1 MRPNGCI
8 LDLEWLRLI
17 NIFLMSSLI
26 HGNLGS
32 LEFFKAS
39 RLTSGSHMIDLNH
52 PTPQHGNLINP
63 SIGER
68 YLEIPPKKRFKNHES
83 NTGSLRI
90 AKFDLNELPE
100 DTGSEMSHKHHDE
113 ISELGSEKDSVQT
126 SKSHTIEPAH
136 GTISLAD
143 SKSSSA
149 DIGYVSSEPASDQD
163 QRINDSDF
171 VRDLS
176 DFYTIRRS
184 MNKPRR
190 RYDQKDKKQH
200 SLKRLKGTN
209 SLHSKKSSTKS
220 VAKNRKRK
228 KSDDSEEQDLSR
240 EVKGK
245 NKMSIF
251 IMERAKYKVKK
262 NLSAH
267 YLKSFKTSLTT
278 KVKNPGPFDLQG
290 EKAYRSPYNR
300 VLLGY
305 IKKNLKNIL
314 PVELSKYEIS
324 ASFLQVVKNFF
335 WNKVDG
341 LFFLSEESFKVAIL
355 SVHCESPWVTTS
367 TLKSASGI
375 FCFPSVFT
383 RFLSYE
389 KVSRFFLNDEMRQAV
404 SDKFMEF
411 NSKLLESESGSINIR
426 SGIRAKILNQT
437 WSRMI
442 GFLAY
447 VHAFNAIVIPKDTKP
462 LSHQQLVKQQKK
474 AIDFFFQLH
483 EKVEIS
489 WADTKGS
496 EIKYIRLKNFTD
508 KSDFEEEKQKVMK
521 EIFNSHLRSDN
532 APWLYIEL
540 WMIECRPS
548 LYKIMKNSPNREQK
562 FKSLT
567 NRVFLLLFSGMYSY
581 TKLI

>member
-1 MRPNGCI
+1 MAFQLAVEKPEGSGRTDYPKSRPGPT
-8 LDLEWLRLI
+8 
-17 NIFLMSSLI
+17 FK
-26 HGNLGS
+26 
-32 LEFFKAS
+32 FFKAS

-113 ISELGSEKDSVQT
+113 ISELGSEKDS
-126 SKSHTIEPAH
+126 PAH

-245 NKMSIF
+245 NKI
-251 IMERAKYKVKK
+251 
-262 NLSAH
+262 
-267 YLKSFKTSLTT
+267 FKTSLTT

-314 PVELSKYEIS
+314 P
-324 ASFLQVVKNFF
+324 
-335 WNKVDG
+335 
-341 LFFLSEESFKVAIL
+341 
-355 SVHCESPWVTTS
+355 
-367 TLKSASGI
+367 
-375 FCFPSVFT
+375 
-383 RFLSYE
+383 
-389 KVSRFFLNDEMRQAV
+389 AV

-442 GFLAY
+442 ATLTPATR
-447 VHAFNAIVIPKDTKP
+447 KTTK
-462 LSHQQLVKQQKK
+462 
-474 AIDFFFQLH
+474 
-483 EKVEIS
+483 E
-489 WADTKGS
+489 
-496 EIKYIRLKNFTD
+496 
-508 KSDFEEEKQKVMK
+508 SD
-521 EIFNSHLRSDN
+521 R
-532 APWLYIEL
+532 
-540 WMIECRPS
+540 
-548 LYKIMKNSPNREQK
+548 
-562 FKSLT
+562 
-567 NRVFLLLFSGMYSY
+567 FLLSATREG
-581 TKLI
+581 